1 MVMDPTRVT
10 GGSRVTSIEPT
21 TITSPNNNAPLM
33 EGSATQ
39 SRAVLGEL
47 EPTQVPETRP
57 RSVQYA
63 THLEPT
69 QVSKTRLRSDSG
81 PHAPYLEPTQVP
93 KTRPR
98 SGEIGQG
105 RPCRSPSCSP

>member
-21 TITSPNNNAPLM
+21 TITSPNNNAPRAERPGGVRAQLM

-63 THLEPT
+63 THLEPKK
-69 QVSKTRLRSDSG
+69 S
-81 PHAPYLEPTQVP
+81 
-93 KTRPR
+93 
-98 SGEIGQG
+98 
-105 RPCRSPSCSP
+105 